1 MEFVSCVHFQK
12 LLHANFFQ
20 GLEQSSSDLVPGDI
34 VNLSQSQFH
43 TFPADMFLLC
53 GDAIINESMLT
64 GESVPVSKTALK
76 DEEIARWKD
85 VDDVTPEMAKGFL
98 YSGTRVIR
106 IRGGLGDGGYTK
118 PALAVVT
125 RTGENPSGDSLLA
138 THSFQGSIPPK
149 GHWCDRCCSPS
160 Q

>member
-1 MEFVSCVHFQK
+1 
-12 LLHANFFQ
+12 
-20 GLEQSSSDLVPGDI
+20 
-34 VNLSQSQFH
+34 
-43 TFPADMFLLC
+43 MFLLC

-85 VDDVTPEMAKGFL
+85 VDDVTAEMAKGFL

-125 RTGENPSGDSLLA
+125 RTGKNTSYDSLLG
-138 THSFQGSIPPK
+138 THSSQGLIPPK